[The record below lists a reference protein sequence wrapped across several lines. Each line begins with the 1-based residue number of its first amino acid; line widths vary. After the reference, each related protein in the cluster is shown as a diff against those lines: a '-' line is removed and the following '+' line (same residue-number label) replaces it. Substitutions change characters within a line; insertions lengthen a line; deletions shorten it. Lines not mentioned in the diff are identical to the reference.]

1 MILVII
7 QLLISYYFIQFFNKY
22 AYDAWTWYSSYNKVY
37 ICRFL
42 QIILYLASLIPG
54 FLIMQVMMTC
64 IVFSLYDYP
73 YFKSGIKYKK
83 WYKYLFENP
92 NE

>member
-1 MILVII
+1 MILVVII

-22 AYDAWTWYSSYNKVY
+22 AYDTWYPSYDKVY

-42 QIILYLASLIPG
+42 QIIIYLLSLIPG
-54 FLIMQVMMTC
+54 FFIGQVMISCT
-64 IVFSLYDYP
+64 IFVLYDYP
-73 YFKSGIKYKK
+73 YFKSSIRYKK
-83 WYKYLFENP
+83 WYKYLFDNP